1 MPWKITSLI
10 GERVRLI
17 RALLRGQKSV
27 KQCCHEAQVSRTT
40 VWKWRQ
46 RFWHEGRHGL
56 HDRSRRP
63 HRMPRQT
70 ARVWVRRIE
79 RLRHRHPNWGAKK
92 LRAVL
97 CQVWGLR
104 TLPCVRTIARWVERL
119 GLVRRRRPRPRKA
132 GRALHPMLTGAR
144 RANQVWTVD
153 FKGWFR
159 TGDGT
164 RVEPLTVRDLFSR
177 YGLAVRLL
185 ADQRWQPVQAVM
197 KGLFRENGMPEV
209 IRVDN
214 GGPFASNGPAGLS
227 RLSVWWMRLGLR
239 VEFTRPG
246 HPEDNGAHEQFH
258 RVQKRE
264 TAQPPARTPQGQQ
277 HRTTVWLKCYNQERP
292 HEALEQCAPVKFYRK
307 SGRRYPQF
315 LPPVRYPAD
324 WTVRQVRS
332 NGEIRWQGRRRFVGE
347 AFVGQPVGLK
357 RLRRGVW
364 SVYFI
369 HLLIGHLHDADAGAM
384 RPMVYRHRQRGH
396 QKTKV

>member
-27 KQCCHEAQVSRTT
+27 KQCAQEAQISRTT
-40 VWKWRQ
+40 AWKWRQ
-46 RFWHEGRHGL
+46 RFWREGRRGL
-56 HDRSRRP
+56 HNRSRRP

-79 RLRHRHPNWGAKK
+79 RLRRQHPNWGAKK

-97 CQVWGLR
+97 RQAWGR
-104 TLPCVRTIARWVERL
+104 RALPCGRTMARWVKRL

-132 GRALHPMLTGAR
+132 GRTLHPTLTTAR

-159 TGDGT
+159 TGNGT

-177 YGLAVRLL
+177 YGLAVQLL
-185 ADQRWQPVQAVM
+185 ANQRWQPVQAVFRR
-197 KGLFRENGMPEV
+197 LFRENGMPVV

-227 RLSVWWMRLGLR
+227 RLSVWWLRLGIR

-258 RVQKRE
+258 RVLKRE
-264 TAQPPARTPQGQQ
+264 TLQPPTRTRQGQQ
-277 HRTTVWLKCYNQERP
+277 HRTNGWLKCYNQERP
-292 HEALEQCAPVKFYRK
+292 HEALGQRAPGKFYQK
-307 SGRRYPQF
+307 SGRRYPQP
-315 LPPVRYPAD
+315 LPPVKYPAD
-324 WTVRQVRS
+324 WPVRQVRS

-364 SVYFI
+364 RVHFL
-369 HLLIGHLHDADAGAM
+369 HLQIGHLHDADAGAM

-396 QKTKV
+396 RKTKV